1 MKNLRYLL
9 LLIFISGC
17 STGTWSNQSG
27 DNSQLNL
34 DKSFCDS
41 FADSRYPVYLCK
53 NPLMC
58 APEET
63 SIVISS
69 LAENSAAFRNCM
81 HGKGYNRN

>member
-1 MKNLRYLL
+1 MKKLRYLL

-41 FADSRYPVYLCK
+41 FADSRYPVYYAKIL
-53 NPLMC
+53 
-58 APEET
+58 
-63 SIVISS
+63 
-69 LAENSAAFRNCM
+69 
-81 HGKGYNRN
+81 

>member
-1 MKNLRYLL
+1 MKKLSYILL
-9 LLIFISGC
+9 FIFVPGC
-17 STGTWSNQSG
+17 WTGAWTKPSVVHSHF
-27 DNSQLNL
+27 DL
-34 DKSFCDS
+34 DDGLCDS
-41 FADSRYPVYLCK
+41 VEDSRYPVYLCK

-81 HGKGYNRN
+81 HGKGYNLN